1 MWLWFLPYS
10 SSPVRI
16 SCVCR
21 PQLKV
26 DVVEGPEKT
35 TRTFE
40 FRWYCHARGWLT
52 KIKVSKTTAETTKK
66 VLNAKILIFIAAYK
80 KNLLI
85 RQNQITV
92 CVSPESG
99 WTGVL
104 CRRVL
109 RTPDFNFLSSKS
121 EEQKLKYI
129 KHFAESLQLEIKR
142 FVMMVKTTKNNK
154 DSVDAYKLTLYTAI
168 WMKC

>member
-1 MWLWFLPYS
+1 M
-10 SSPVRI
+10 
-16 SCVCR
+16 
-21 PQLKV
+21 Q
-26 DVVEGPEKT
+26 
-35 TRTFE
+35 
-40 FRWYCHARGWLT
+40 
-52 KIKVSKTTAETTKK
+52 
-66 VLNAKILIFIAAYK
+66 KILIFIAAYK

-99 WTGVL
+99 CTGVL

-154 DSVDAYKLTLYTAI
+154 NSVDAYKLTLYTAI